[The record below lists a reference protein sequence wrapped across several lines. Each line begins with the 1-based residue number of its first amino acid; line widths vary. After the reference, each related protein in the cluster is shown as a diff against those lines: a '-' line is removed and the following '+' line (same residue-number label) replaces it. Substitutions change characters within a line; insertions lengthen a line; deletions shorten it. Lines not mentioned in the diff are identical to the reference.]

1 MQRLSDR
8 FKMEATAT
16 VKVDDEIYTFDVY
29 DVSEH
34 GVCLL
39 STFPYY
45 ISEKNSHQMTLT
57 RDEYTVQFD
66 SRITSCGFIT

>member
-16 VKVDDEIYTFDVY
+16 INVDDEIYTFDVY

-39 STFPYY
+39 STFPLLY
-45 ISEKNSHQMTLT
+45 IRKKQSSNDVNK
-57 RDEYTVQFD
+57 R
-66 SRITSCGFIT
+66 